1 MKSHSHWG
9 PSDGLLHG
17 PTFDEQIAAVP
28 YNGNGS
34 GSIFDWSHKPS
45 AGMRPEG
52 MTPAVPFDKDE
63 VRKSHNEL
71 DAEVLF
77 QIASIKD
84 IGQELIDLLNT
95 MPESREL
102 ALAKVRVEEAVM
114 WAVKSVTK

>member
-17 PTFDEQIAAVP
+17 PTFEEQIASVP

-45 AGMRPEG
+45 AGHPVG
-52 MTPAVPFDKDE
+52 DAVRAE
-63 VRKSHNEL
+63 YREL
-71 DAEVLF
+71 EAEQSF
-77 QIASIKD
+77 QIASIKE

-95 MPESREL
+95 LPESREL
-102 ALAKVRVEEAVM
+102 ALAKTRVEEAVM
-114 WAVKSVTK
+114 WAVKGVSK

>member
-17 PTFDEQIAAVP
+17 PTFEQQIEAAP

-45 AGMRPEG
+45 AGFTPEAL
-52 MTPAVPFDKDE
+52 TPAVPFDKDD
-63 VRKSHNEL
+63 VRCKYKEL
-71 DAEVLF
+71 EAEQHF
-77 QIASIKD
+77 QIASIKE
-84 IGQELIDLLNT
+84 IGQELIDLLNSL
-95 MPESREL
+95 PESREL

-114 WAVKSVTK
+114 WAVKAVSK